1 MIFKSFIIFLYSVS
15 IIYTLEI
22 FAMVFLTEEK
32 NLIEKN
38 MNERK
43 LSIIK
48 KLDNFDKRN
57 DLEAFINE
65 RDNHDISP
73 NFRLSINTIY
83 RDPSVKKFLLE
94 KIKNN
99 SIIPFRG
106 PLNKNSLGS
115 NEEGFRE
122 IIVNDKYGFKNNNK
136 TYIKKIDL
144 MIIGDSFAEGLPF
157 DNSDSIS
164 DYLIKKLISTQ

>member
-1 MIFKSFIIFLYSVS
+1 
-15 IIYTLEI
+15 
-22 FAMVFLTEEK
+22 MVFLTEEK

-48 KLDNFDKRN
+48 KIKNFDKRTDN
-57 DLEAFINE
+57 EAFINE
-65 RDNHDISP
+65 RENHDISP
-73 NFRLSINTIY
+73 NFRLSISTID
-83 RDPSVKKFLLE
+83 RDHKVKNFLLE

-122 IIVNDKYGFKNNNK
+122 IIINDKYGFKNNNK

-144 MIIGDSFAEGLPF
+144 MIIGDSLLKVCHLITLKVFL
-157 DNSDSIS
+157 

>member
-22 FAMVFLTEEK
+22 FAMVFLTEEN

-83 RDPSVKKFLLE
+83 RDL
-94 KIKNN
+94 
-99 SIIPFRG
+99 
-106 PLNKNSLGS
+106 
-115 NEEGFRE
+115 
-122 IIVNDKYGFKNNNK
+122 
-136 TYIKKIDL
+136 
-144 MIIGDSFAEGLPF
+144 A
-157 DNSDSIS
+157 
-164 DYLIKKLISTQ
+164 

>member
-1 MIFKSFIIFLYSVS
+1 M
-15 IIYTLEI
+15 
-22 FAMVFLTEEK
+22 EK

-164 DYLIKKLISTQ
+164 GLFNKKTNINSINYGVD